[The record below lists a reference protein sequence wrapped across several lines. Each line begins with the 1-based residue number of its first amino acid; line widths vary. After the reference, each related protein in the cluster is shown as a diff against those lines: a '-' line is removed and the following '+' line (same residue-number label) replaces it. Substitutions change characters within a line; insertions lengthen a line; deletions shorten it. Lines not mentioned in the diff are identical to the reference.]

1 LAYSIDTPNLKIVA
15 LSVPEIFKEFEI
27 QKMGHRQ
34 RIPKNLL

>member
-1 LAYSIDTPNLKIVA
+1 